1 MTMSA
6 GPRAG
11 VRPGGHCRFDL
22 SVAIGR
28 RPADVY
34 AFLADVQDA
43 EPVPRR
49 AAVRMVKDPPGP
61 TRVGTVWHEAVRFAP
76 GLWLHVDSVV
86 TEVQPPHRLGMDAR
100 SLWFTAHLT
109 YEIAPTEDG
118 SVLRQR
124 EELVPRRLLRP
135 FRRAI
140 EQRLRP
146 RLRQRL
152 DDIKNVLEEQQEPTA
167 R

>member
-1 MTMSA
+1 MVLSA
-6 GPRAG
+6 GPDAG
-11 VRPGGHCRFDL
+11 ARPGKCCRFDL

-43 EPVPRR
+43 EPLPRR

-61 TRVGTVWHEAVRFAP
+61 TRVGTVWREAVRLVP

-86 TEVQPPHRLGMDAR
+86 TEAQPPHRLGMDAR
-100 SLWFTAHLT
+100 SPWFTGHLT
-109 YEIAPTEDG
+109 YEVKPAEDG

-124 EELVPRRLLRP
+124 EELVPR
-135 FRRAI
+135 
-140 EQRLRP
+140 
-146 RLRQRL
+146 
-152 DDIKNVLEEQQEPTA
+152 QQGPSA